1 MLIRYWRDRMILTI
15 DIGTTSCKAAIY
27 SRQGLCVHH
36 DRILFD
42 PHAFTDDSQMVET
55 FAISQALMTL
65 MNHIASPGSIE
76 TIIVTGSGPS
86 LVPVLEEPQ
95 YIDGVLHAPSGLTRL
110 YLDRKAVTEAQ
121 EVSELSGAFVDAS
134 FFLPKALWIARQEKE
149 LYERTRVFLSTYDY
163 INYLLTGE
171 VKAVKHARDAG
182 RWYYDEGLLASL
194 SLDDR
199 KFAPFVY
206 PGEVIGTVS
215 RQARSVF
222 SLREGVKVVAGGPD
236 FIISILGSG
245 AVTPSLVCDRSGTS
259 EGINVCSLTPIDDDR
274 LMSFLHPVE
283 PLYNISGIINTSGKS
298 VSWVKDL
305 LHLKDYS
312 FQELYEKISSLPDSS
327 PRPVFLPYLA
337 GERAP
342 VWDPDARGV
351 FSGLTLSSDPIVLVR
366 SVVEGTLF
374 AVRDVIE
381 TIESCGIPVGSLRTI
396 GGGSEYG
403 VLQQMKADITG
414 RSVGVPAAQDAEM
427 SGAMILAQ
435 VADGYYQ
442 SREEASLD
450 LVAFSAWYEPDNGNR
465 DRYDELFAHY
475 RYLYTALKGRWVV

>member
-1 MLIRYWRDRMILTI
+1 MILTI

-27 SRQGLCVHH
+27 TRQGLCVHH

-42 PHAFTDDSQMVET
+42 PHAFSDDYQMVET
-55 FAISQALMTL
+55 FAISQALQTL
-65 MNHIASPGSIE
+65 MGHIASPGSIE

-86 LVPVLEEPQ
+86 LVPVCEEPQ
-95 YIDGVLHAPSGLTRL
+95 VIDGVLHAPSGVTRL
-110 YLDRKAVTEAQ
+110 YLERNAVNEAR
-121 EVSELSGAFVDAS
+121 EISEISGAFVDAS
-134 FFLPKALWIARQEKE
+134 FFLPKALRVAREEQE
-149 LYERTRVFLSTYDY
+149 LYGKTKVFLSTYDY
-163 INYLLTGE
+163 INYLFTSE
-171 VKAVKHARDAG
+171 VKAIKHARDAG
-182 RWYYDEGLLASL
+182 RWYYDDELLAAL
-194 SLDDR
+194 SLDER
-199 KFAPFVY
+199 KFAPLIY
-206 PGEVIGTVS
+206 PGDLIGTVS
-215 RQARSVF
+215 QRARSVF

-283 PLYNISGIINTSGKS
+283 PLYNISGIINTSGKA
-298 VSWVKDL
+298 VSWVKEL
-305 LHLKDYS
+305 LNLRDYS
-312 FQELYEKISSLPDSS
+312 FEELYGKVSSLPDSS

-396 GGGSEYG
+396 GGGSQYG

-435 VADGYYQ
+435 VADGYYG
-442 SREEASLD
+442 SLDEASLA
-450 LVAFSAWYEPDNGNR
+450 LVGFSAWYEPDERNR
-465 DRYDELFAHY
+465 ERYDELFAHY
-475 RYLYTALKGRWVV
+475 RHLYEALKGRWVI